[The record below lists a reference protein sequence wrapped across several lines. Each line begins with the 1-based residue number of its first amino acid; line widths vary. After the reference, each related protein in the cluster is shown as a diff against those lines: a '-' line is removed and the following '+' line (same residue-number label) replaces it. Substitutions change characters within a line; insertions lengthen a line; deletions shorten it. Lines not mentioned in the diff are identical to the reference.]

1 MNRRALFWALLLALL
16 VLGIVTSLLLL
27 RCNQGLWPLNRATPT
42 APVTLTQ
49 GQIRDAITRLPIVA
63 AKLQAGAV
71 TALSDVEG
79 AFCVPTLGE
88 GMITITAPGYEPMQ
102 IRPRAG
108 FPLVI
113 DLIPDASTTFQIIY
127 NYERQHEFG
136 RQYDLLHPDVQ
147 MLFSREEFIRYMEQ
161 HRPYDLI
168 DFSVGPVDML
178 TSGVMLGKVYNNV
191 AQVRVQATVRSNG
204 RVMQRAWLAYAAKAG
219 GFWRWFRGPLLWP
232 TPTPQSTDTPVPTM
246 TPTQTLT
253 PSPQPTRTPVPTA
266 VATPTP
272 YEPISPHSQA
282 VVIAS
287 VAGLHTG
294 TGEEYAVILGMPRGT
309 TVWVLEWPRWVEG
322 VPWYRVRVVGTD
334 HTGWCKGAY
343 LAPLLVVPTPTA
355 LSATPTG

>member
-1 MNRRALFWALLLALL
+1 MNRRALLLTLLVLAIAGSALLLQYKQ
-16 VLGIVTSLLLL
+16 VI
-27 RCNQGLWPLNRATPT
+27 WPPKGATPT
-42 APVTLTQ
+42 VPVTLTQ
-49 GQIRDAITRLPIVA
+49 GQIRDAITKLPIVA

-79 AFCVPTLGE
+79 AFCIPTLGE
-88 GMITITAPGYEPMQ
+88 DMIVISAPGYEPAQ

-147 MLFSREEFIRYMEQ
+147 MLFSREEFIQYMEQ
-161 HRPYDLI
+161 HRPYELV

-204 RVMQRAWLAYAAKAG
+204 RIMQRAWLAYAAKAG
-219 GFWRWFRGPLLWP
+219 GLWRWFRGPLLWP
-232 TPTPQSTDTPVPTM
+232 TPTPVFTDTPIPTA

-253 PSPQPTRTPVPTA
+253 PTPQPTHTPTLTA
-266 VATPTP
+266 VASPTP
-272 YEPISPHSQA
+272 YEPISPGSHA

-287 VAGLHTG
+287 IAGLHTG

-309 TVWVLEWPRWVEG
+309 IVVVLEWPRWVEG
-322 VPWYRVRVVGTD
+322 VPWYRVQVVGTD
-334 HTGWCKGAY
+334 RTGWCRGTY
-343 LAPLLVVPTPTA
+343 LAPLLVLTPTA
-355 LSATPTG
+355 LPATPTG